1 MQIATS
7 LRILM
12 TNSSTLWWDDENP
25 PVKIS
30 ISTSS
35 LPYLHNFEII
45 RHIKW
50 SYHKQ
55 TIWNKFSHLS
65 PFLSLFLSPF
75 LPVELF
81 NLLLCISFLP
91 TLSFSFL
98 LSLSPSLPL
107 TLYHAFSLI
116 LSLSPSLPIPLYPP
130 FLLFS
135 LSLTPSILLS
145 VSIPLCLCLY
155 PFYLLH
161 YLLPDPQLQ
170 TQQTQSPAM
179 EQEIFHSF
187 IMRSSKGTYNM
198 LRKQTWR
205 KNKIWNLK
213 YNRIEK

>member
-1 MQIATS
+1 
-7 LRILM
+7 M
-12 TNSSTLWWDDENP
+12 TDSSTLWWDDENP
-25 PVKIS
+25 LVKIS

-55 TIWNKFSHLS
+55 TIWNKFGHLS

-81 NLLLCISFLP
+81 NLPLCLTFLP
-91 TLSFSFL
+91 ILSFSFL
-98 LSLSPSLPL
+98 LSLSPSLTL

-116 LSLSPSLPIPLYPP
+116 LSLSPSLTLTLYHAFYLILSLSPSLTLTLYHAFYLILSLSPSLSIPLYPP
-130 FLLFS
+130 FFLFS

-161 YLLPDPQLQ
+161 YLLPDP
-170 TQQTQSPAM
+170 
-179 EQEIFHSF
+179 
-187 IMRSSKGTYNM
+187 
-198 LRKQTWR
+198 
-205 KNKIWNLK
+205 
-213 YNRIEK
+213 